1 MLLVATH
8 SKNTRGR
15 AINAAIA
22 ATMGYGAGLVVFAV
36 AVVLWF

>member
-1 MLLVATH
+1 MLHVQHTV
-8 SKNTRGR
+8 KVRGR